1 MGTLAFAIRP
11 RLRDEPLDG
20 RALAHAR
27 GVAAD
32 WRAAGLA
39 VDLVEHP
46 ARAGPASG
54 YVLTARS
61 PTRVLRCECRGWRLL
76 GRSAPRGG
84 TPLWSIDVLVGRP
97 VRAAGGGGTPRRAGV
112 AVATAHD
119 LAWRRVLEWIDG
131 GPALPADLDAAVERA
146 APRPAARSG
155 RRPSPRS
162 WPAHWRSGPSPPT
175 APGAPGRR
183 RTRSGAA
190 RRRRRPS
197 RRPVPTP
204 GPRRPPPPSPAGV
217 DPAGGHG
224 PRAARD
230 GPGPSAAAPSALP
243 LPPAGHGPGV
253 TGEAPPARDVPD
265 VAREPAAGGPGAAA
279 PAWRLPADRFPAERG
294 TYRGDLDVM
303 LRKGAVRVLTA
314 YSKTDFFVDKGESGG
329 VTYEYMRAF
338 EAFLQGRQG
347 AGRPRPTVYFV
358 PVSRDRLIPALLAGE
373 GDLVA
378 ANLTVTPER
387 ERQVDF
393 SEPYLENVREVV
405 VTGPASPE
413 LATLEDLAGEEVW
426 VRRSSSYWGSLEAL
440 GRRLAAEGRR
450 PPRLVEADEHL
461 EDEDLLDMLNAGL
474 IPLVVV
480 DDHKARLWARV
491 LPKIAVHEDLAVRE
505 EGRIAFAIRKRSP
518 RLKAALDAFVGKN
531 GKGTTFGN
539 VVFGRYLADADFV
552 KDASSEAE
560 RRKFEKVLELFRRF
574 GERYGFDPLML
585 AAQGYQELRLDN
597 SVRSRA
603 GAVGIMQVLPATA
616 GDPNVAIADVEVLE
630 NNIHA
635 AAKYMRFVTDT
646 YFPEGE
652 DGPVQPDH
660 VRVRVLQ
667 RRAGE
672 DRRAAAAGGRAGASI
687 PTSGSGRWSG
697 WWRRRSGASRCGTSA
712 TSSSTTS
719 CTAAS
724 PSCRRARRGRWRRR
738 SRGRPDTCRIGNLLK
753 HEALSLSALLCTQPQ
768 TRPRTPLYICPTTQA
783 VCPPELDFGHQAAWQ
798 GA

>member
-1 MGTLAFAIRP
+1 M
-11 RLRDEPLDG
+11 
-20 RALAHAR
+20 
-27 GVAAD
+27 
-32 WRAAGLA
+32 
-39 VDLVEHP
+39 
-46 ARAGPASG
+46 
-54 YVLTARS
+54 
-61 PTRVLRCECRGWRLL
+61 
-76 GRSAPRGG
+76 
-84 TPLWSIDVLVGRP
+84 
-97 VRAAGGGGTPRRAGV
+97 
-112 AVATAHD
+112 
-119 LAWRRVLEWIDG
+119 
-131 GPALPADLDAAVERA
+131 
-146 APRPAARSG
+146 
-155 RRPSPRS
+155 
-162 WPAHWRSGPSPPT
+162 
-175 APGAPGRR
+175 
-183 RTRSGAA
+183 
-190 RRRRRPS
+190 
-197 RRPVPTP
+197 
-204 GPRRPPPPSPAGV
+204 
-217 DPAGGHG
+217 
-224 PRAARD
+224 
-230 GPGPSAAAPSALP
+230 
-243 LPPAGHGPGV
+243 

-314 YSKTDFFVDKGESGG
+314 YSKTEFFVDKGETGG

-338 EAFLQGRQG
+338 EASLQGRQG
-347 AGRPRPTVYFV
+347 PGRPRPTVYFV

-393 SEPYLENVREVV
+393 SEPYLGNVREVV

-413 LATLEDLAGEEVW
+413 LATLGDLAGEEVW
-426 VRRSSSYWGSLEAL
+426 VRRSSSYWGSLETL
-440 GRRLAAEGRR
+440 GRRLAAEGRP

-491 LPKIAVHEDLAVRE
+491 LPRIAVHEDLAVRE

-518 RLKAALDAFVGKN
+518 RLKAALDAFVGRN

-539 VVFGRYLADADFV
+539 VVLGRYLADADLV

-560 RRKFEKVLELFRRF
+560 RRKFEQVIEPFRRF

-597 SVRSRA
+597 SLRSRA

-646 YFPEGE
+646 YFP
-652 DGPVQPDH
+652 DARWTRSTGPCSRSRPTTPARQGSPSCGDK
-660 VRVRVLQ
+660 RP
-667 RRAGE
+667 
-672 DRRAAAAGGRAGASI
+672 AAASI

-738 SRGRPDTCRIGNLLK
+738 SRGRPDILRALRDYEGAVMSAAFCGFAMGATATATAIANMQALTRRYGPAPQAFVIVPIVGAFFIDIMNAVVLTVF
-753 HEALSLSALLCTQPQ
+753 LSLKFTGG
-768 TRPRTPLYICPTTQA
+768 
-783 VCPPELDFGHQAAWQ
+783 V
-798 GA
+798 